1 VMQTAPRQKK
11 TGSKPDKRSET
22 RHKGVF
28 AIKVSGRDM
37 TGKLFDE
44 LAHTLDL
51 SKNGA
56 RIGAIHFELEENDR
70 LTVQYRTQKI
80 EYRIAWVKKLQG
92 SKEYQVGLRAIRQD
106 QDPWNLQ
113 AHEASVQTED
123 LTPDGEPA
131 PHPDL

>member
-1 VMQTAPRQKK
+1 MQTLRGQKK
-11 TGSKPDKRSET
+11 TSSTDKRSES
-22 RHKGVF
+22 RYKGVF

-37 TGKLFDE
+37 TGKIFDE

-51 SKNGA
+51 SRNGA

-70 LTVQYRTQKI
+70 LTVQFRTQKI
-80 EYRIAWVKKLQG
+80 EYRIAWVKKLAG

-113 AHEASVQTED
+113 AHEAAKSKDAVTQEADPSIST
-123 LTPDGEPA
+123 
-131 PHPDL
+131 

>member
-1 VMQTAPRQKK
+1 MLAPSLASVMETVLKQKK
-11 TGSKPDKRSET
+11 NGRKADKRGEG

-28 AIKVSGRDM
+28 AIKVSGRDC

-51 SKNGA
+51 SRNGA

-70 LTVQYRTQKI
+70 LTIQYRAQKI
-80 EYRIAWVKKLQG
+80 EYRIAWVKKLEG
-92 SKEYQVGLRAIRQD
+92 SKEYQVGLRAVRQD

-113 AHEASVQTED
+113 AHEGSSNK
-123 LTPDGEPA
+123 
-131 PHPDL
+131 